1 VRRPPVFG
9 LLASEAEKKRR
20 FEQEENRLRT
30 AFVLKFRLLAKHFE
44 IQWDNSPDMWGQ
56 LALELALAHVP
67 GMQIVDALKRG
78 KGAPPKLFP
87 TIFGRSRFVSEVDA
101 IAAKRKRGIR
111 DAVIVWKS
119 RNKSNDDTEET
130 LRGRY
135 YRDAGTKS
143 CSCGCANNRD
153 RFFVQLYLAF
163 APPRTVPS
171 SRIEVEFESLSGSQ
185 RQLSTCVAA
194 DPGFSDRQLGPLHA
208 FAEAGAS
215 ADSRGICRQ
224 ENRYD
229 AFSC

>member
-1 VRRPPVFG
+1 MPRKRVCPEFPGRFGEYPKTLLGPVVRRPPVFG

-67 GMQIVDALKRG
+67 GMQIVDAPKRG

-135 YRDAGTKS
+135 YRELR
-143 CSCGCANNRD
+143 RD
-153 RFFVQLYLAF
+153 KVLQLWV
-163 APPRTVPS
+163 RK
-171 SRIEVEFESLSGSQ
+171 
-185 RQLSTCVAA
+185 
-194 DPGFSDRQLGPLHA
+194 
-208 FAEAGAS
+208 
-215 ADSRGICRQ
+215 
-224 ENRYD
+224 
-229 AFSC
+229 